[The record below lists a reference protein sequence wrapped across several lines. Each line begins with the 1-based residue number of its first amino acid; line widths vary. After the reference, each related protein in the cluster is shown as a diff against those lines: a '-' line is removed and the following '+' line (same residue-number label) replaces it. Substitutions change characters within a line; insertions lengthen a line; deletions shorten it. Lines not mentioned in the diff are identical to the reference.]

1 MKQIL
6 PATLLLTLA
15 LATAVQAQRNTL
27 TFFRKG
33 VTETY
38 QANICTSELT
48 INLENDVKVLTDIV
62 GYAGQTSRMLVSF
75 NNEPALAYENAGSNT
90 YFEVFYT
97 LTLKGKDPFI
107 NCVYGNIRNGQNGM
121 SIRKAV
127 CNLDKPL
134 TSKYEDL
141 IFAYSDKWIEASN
154 TVSLQSVMAEPP
166 QTVEARLDRLGE
178 VDVALRYSSVE
189 ELMSATPK
197 TIATAGAKTY
207 EMSSGN
213 AYLVYDADGI
223 TPLALALD
231 VEMDPVT
238 HTLKRLTPTDLLLGI
253 EAN

>member
-1 MKQIL
+1 MKC
-6 PATLLLTLA
+6 TLSAALLIPLA
-15 LATAVQAQRNTL
+15 LATTIYAKTY
-27 TFFRKG
+27 T
-33 VTETY
+33 VT
-38 QANICTSELT
+38 ANRGGISEVYTGDMDTGELT
-48 INLENDVKVLTDIV
+48 ISWEKEVKILADIV

-154 TVSLQSVMAEPP
+154 TVSLQSVMAAPP
-166 QTVEARLDRLGE
+166 HAADVPLDRLGE

-207 EMSSGN
+207 EVSSGN

-223 TPLALALD
+223 TPLALD

-238 HTLKRLTPTDLLLGI
+238 HTLKRLTSTDLLLGI